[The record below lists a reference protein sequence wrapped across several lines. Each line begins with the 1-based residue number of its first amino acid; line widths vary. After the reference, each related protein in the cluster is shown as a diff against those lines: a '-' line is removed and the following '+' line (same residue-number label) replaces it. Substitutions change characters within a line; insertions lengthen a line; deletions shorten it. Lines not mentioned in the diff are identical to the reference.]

1 MCLLML
7 MLMLM
12 LMLLLILII
21 DCFVMLWKLGV
32 KVGELGGLWWGGG
45 LGLGGLGLGGLVEGF
60 PFKESKLMGI
70 QYT

>member
-45 LGLGGLGLGGLVEGF
+45 LGLGGLVEGF